1 MTVAQTI
8 LQTSN
13 LVSFVLASEEVEG
26 WCKKG
31 EKAPD
36 KVRKTTL
43 DRQNARSDQRGE
55 KYTGSVSLP
64 KLLGRLGE
72 AHAAFDSLG
81 HSLVRLNLSLD
92 QG

>member
-1 MTVAQTI
+1 MFLITARQTN
-8 LQTSN
+8 N
-13 LVSFVLASEEVEG
+13 LVPLVLASKGVEDWG
-26 WCKKG
+26 KKG
-31 EKAPD
+31 EKVPD